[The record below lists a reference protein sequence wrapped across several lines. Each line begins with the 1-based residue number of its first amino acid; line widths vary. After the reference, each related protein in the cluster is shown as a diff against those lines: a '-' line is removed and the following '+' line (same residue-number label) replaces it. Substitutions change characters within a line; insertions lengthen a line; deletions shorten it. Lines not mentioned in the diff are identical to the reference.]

1 VKLETYAKLINIE
14 GQTMSHMTKRKI
26 VPAVS
31 AYAEQIAN
39 TINAKKEA
47 NSKLKPKADLKLLEK
62 LNDGANDIA
71 EELEELDEALEKAQG
86 TADALEKARVYHDE
100 VLAAMGRL
108 RTVCDEMEGIV
119 STKAWPMPTY
129 NKILFYC

>member
-1 VKLETYAKLINIE
+1 
-14 GQTMSHMTKRKI
+14 
-26 VPAVS
+26 
-31 AYAEQIAN
+31 
-39 TINAKKEA
+39 
-47 NSKLKPKADLKLLEK
+47 
-62 LNDGANDIA
+62 A
-71 EELEELDEALEKAQG
+71 EELEELDEALEKAQA
-86 TADALEKARVYHDE
+86 TEDALEKARVYHDE